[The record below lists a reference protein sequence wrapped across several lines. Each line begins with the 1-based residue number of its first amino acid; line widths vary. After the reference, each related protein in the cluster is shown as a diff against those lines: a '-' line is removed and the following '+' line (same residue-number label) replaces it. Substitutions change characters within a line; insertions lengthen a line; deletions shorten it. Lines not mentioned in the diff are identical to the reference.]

1 MSAIAACLGGTMKIV
16 DRTTLRNLKCQCCKK
31 NHQRCDDVK
40 PCKRCCKKAVA
51 CLDGRRCSGQFS
63 PYQGRPT
70 MTRLNSGAQDE
81 VDGMPSPV
89 HPCWGP
95 LQLQACTMPQT
106 AVPQSPTSIQ
116 TASACTMPSSSMQ
129 APIGSGQSTLNSDR
143 AIRTSVAVRSRQT
156 AFTTDTSTLQRILT
170 CSLLVSTSVLFSNR
184 LSPSKGSRP
193 SNITSGIILSQ
204 TMAGHSLV
212 SHHMCCSP
220 LRVMTI
226 ISRRHKPHTINTTRV
241 STISLLSP
249 RNRAMQT
256 VATPGIPL

>member
-1 MSAIAACLGGTMKIV
+1 MTFSLA
-16 DRTTLRNLKCQCCKK
+16 NL
-31 NHQRCDDVK
+31 
-40 PCKRCCKKAVA
+40 
-51 CLDGRRCSGQFS
+51 
-63 PYQGRPT
+63 
-70 MTRLNSGAQDE
+70 GAQDE

-193 SNITSGIILSQ
+193 SNITSGIIPLTNDGRTFTDVAPYVLLSS
-204 TMAGHSLV
+204 TRYDDHLAAAK
-212 SHHMCCSP
+212 
-220 LRVMTI
+220 
-226 ISRRHKPHTINTTRV
+226 KPHTINTTRV